1 MKIAGSI
8 ADYFKVYLIFV
19 MSNFYMFITHVSD
32 ICPKFLQL
40 FKELR
45 VNKYRARGL

>member
-1 MKIAGSI
+1 LKIAGSI

-19 MSNFYMFITHVSD
+19 MMGCYMFLTYVFG
-32 ICPKFLQL
+32 ICRKFLQL

>member
-8 ADYFKVYLIFV
+8 ADYFKVHLIFV
-19 MSNFYMFITHVSD
+19 MMGCYVFLTHVSD
-32 ICPKFLQL
+32 ICPGFLQL
-40 FKELR
+40 FKEIR